1 MCVCS
6 KIPLYATAT
15 ATATAMLMNIHPQ
28 YPEKAKFLTSAERPY
43 LCDVLA
49 KDSAGLSKKFEI
61 KFFCQAVGDY
71 NSYLYALVFLKYG
84 AALYLWSSPCHADD
98 PARMICT

>member
-15 ATATAMLMNIHPQ
+15 ATATAMLMNIHSQ
-28 YPEKAKFLTSAERPY
+28 YPDKAKFLTSAERPY
-43 LCDVLA
+43 LVDLA

-61 KFFCQAVGDY
+61 KFFCQAAGDY
-71 NSYLYALVFLKYG
+71 NLYLYALVFLKYA